1 MNIFTSNRERRLWLW
16 TVAVVIG
23 IYSTLGLAATLAGIL
38 RNRGLLDDTFAFG
51 MLLMGIAIVTQVFKT
66 RPRLLEIGVVLGV
79 FAVYLLVFLRMA
91 IPEER
96 SHLIEYSVVG
106 LLIYQAL
113 VERKSQGRPVPAPAL
128 LAILMTT
135 AIGTLDEC
143 IQLAVCLTRLTSSS
157 TSWRA

>member
-1 MNIFTSNRERRLWLW
+1 
-16 TVAVVIG
+16 
-23 IYSTLGLAATLAGIL
+23 
-38 RNRGLLDDTFAFG
+38 
-51 MLLMGIAIVTQVFKT
+51 MGIAIVTQVFKT
-66 RPRLLEIGVVLGV
+66 RPRLLEMGVALGV

-113 VERKSQGRPVPAPAL
+113 VERKSQGRHVPVPAL

-143 IQLAVCLTRLTSSS
+143 IQLFLPSRVFDPIDILFNFLAGVMAVTASVALGWAR
-157 TSWRA
+157 RFVDAKKR